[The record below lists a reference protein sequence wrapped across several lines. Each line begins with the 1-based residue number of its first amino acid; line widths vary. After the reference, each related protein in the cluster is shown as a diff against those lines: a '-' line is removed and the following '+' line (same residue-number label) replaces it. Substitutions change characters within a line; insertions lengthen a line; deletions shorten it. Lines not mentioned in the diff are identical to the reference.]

1 MSRRIKRRRSSDL
14 PRNESFDLLV
24 SHPDSS
30 ILGFHIV
37 LLLFTYTSRQ
47 SLSILYMLDSKDSEL
62 TSNLHSQT

>member
-1 MSRRIKRRRSSDL
+1 MSTLFKRRRSSDL